1 MNLIFPLSGVVKR
14 FRCPYIVI
22 VLIAAVNSMLL
33 ELERTL
39 WRTGASDDDHGCAGA
54 WSLNHEVCEAVTQ
67 GSASIH
73 WLLIPRIDREADEV
87 LFQRGRERGGSS
99 VKASKLKSATL
110 EGWATVLSAV
120 SAALLLISLIFGPEV
135 GPKSSISASQ
145 TEAIIIRNYRSSPLE
160 LERTLWHTGA
170 SDDDHGCA
178 GAWSLNH
185 EVCEAVTQGSDVSDR
200 FEGDLRF
207 KPARTMS
214 LNLVLS

>member
-1 MNLIFPLSGVVKR
+1 M
-14 FRCPYIVI
+14 
-22 VLIAAVNSMLL
+22 LIAAVNSMLL

-39 WRTGASDDDHGCAGA
+39 WR
-54 WSLNHEVCEAVTQ
+54 
-67 GSASIH
+67 
-73 WLLIPRIDREADEV
+73 
-87 LFQRGRERGGSS
+87 
-99 VKASKLKSATL
+99 
-110 EGWATVLSAV
+110 
-120 SAALLLISLIFGPEV
+120 
-135 GPKSSISASQ
+135 
-145 TEAIIIRNYRSSPLE
+145 
-160 LERTLWHTGA
+160 TGA